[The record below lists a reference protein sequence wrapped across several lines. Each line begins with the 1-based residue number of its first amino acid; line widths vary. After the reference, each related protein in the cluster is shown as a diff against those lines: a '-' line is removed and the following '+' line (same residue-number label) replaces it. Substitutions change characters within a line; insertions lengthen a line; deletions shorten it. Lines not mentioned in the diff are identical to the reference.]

1 MASNTVPQ
9 SFSRL
14 ISAVPCYFFFSWVHC
29 KRQVQFLSPCLV
41 GQFHFHK
48 FPQRSMYFM
57 RWNRSAIIGFLQ
69 ANKSS
74 ADRGTFFYF
83 TISVY
88 RFDSDFHLPSIPLRP
103 LPFHQEAVWPLHSLL
118 QASQKYLRTLR
129 RHGLLDIPILLPFD
143 LLFSRFWFYRRHLS
157 PFWFFVSDND
167 NTVRSGSADSAMTG
181 SSRPCTCQTRKIF
194 GMPLPARSPISIRL
208 IWKSQSWLSPFGLPQ
223 KSALCPESFF

>member
-1 MASNTVPQ
+1 
-9 SFSRL
+9 
-14 ISAVPCYFFFSWVHC
+14 
-29 KRQVQFLSPCLV
+29 
-41 GQFHFHK
+41 
-48 FPQRSMYFM
+48 MYFM
-57 RWNRSAIIGFLQ
+57 RWNRSAITGFLQ

-88 RFDSDFHLPSIPLRP
+88 RFDSDFHLPSIPLHLR
-103 LPFHQEAVWPLHSLL
+103 PFHQEAVWPLHSLL

-129 RHGLLDIPILLPFD
+129 KHGLSDIPILLPFD
-143 LLFSRFWFYRRHLS
+143 LLFSHFLILSPSFIAAFLS

-181 SSRPCTCQTRKIF
+181 SSHPCSRQTRKIL
-194 GMPLPARSPISIRL
+194 GMPLPARSPISIRF

-223 KSALCPESFF
+223 ESALCPISFF